1 MARKKITKYAQ
12 ITKHLTKYPKACK
25 NAAAVRKVAKKFN
38 CTASYVY
45 KVHDK
50 LFGPKR
56 GVVDK
61 RMKPKVETP
70 VAKTKVVPP
79 RSRQDAEEIFEA
91 AASPTTTRGDILD
104 TAKQY
109 ITKDRAEEH
118 GDLDSN
124 FTTIAAYWSTHL
136 NTAVSAT
143 DVAVMMNLVKIAR
156 IKSNPTNM
164 DNWIDG
170 CGYLACGAELAGGD

>member
-1 MARKKITKYAQ
+1 M
-12 ITKHLTKYPKACK
+12 LC
-25 NAAAVRKVAKKFN
+25 
-38 CTASYVY
+38 
-45 KVHDK
+45 
-50 LFGPKR
+50 
-56 GVVDK
+56 
-61 RMKPKVETP
+61 
-70 VAKTKVVPP
+70 
-79 RSRQDAEEIFEA
+79 
-91 AASPTTTRGDILD
+91 DILD

-156 IKSNPTNM
+156 IKSNPANM

-170 CGYLACGAELAGGD
+170 CGYLACGGELVGGG